1 MFNVYPSHDNCP
13 VHMVCDILLLC
24 LLPQY
29 AQLQQDAAA
38 DLDLD
43 NDIYIY
49 LIHNCTDVQQ
59 NTQREVHMG
68 LSAKFSTIYKIFLI

>member
-29 AQLQQDAAA
+29 AQQDAAA

-43 NDIYIY
+43 NDDNNNNDNNELQI
-49 LIHNCTDVQQ
+49 LKLV
-59 NTQREVHMG
+59 
-68 LSAKFSTIYKIFLI
+68 